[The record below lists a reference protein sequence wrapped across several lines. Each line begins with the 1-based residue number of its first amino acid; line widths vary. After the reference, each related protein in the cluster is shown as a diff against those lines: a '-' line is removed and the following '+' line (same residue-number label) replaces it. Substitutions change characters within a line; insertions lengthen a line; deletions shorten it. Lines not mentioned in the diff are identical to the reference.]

1 MLRNRRD
8 QDLEEPLLTSWERRV
23 QRVSLRTKIVVSIV
37 GLAVAP
43 ALVIAPVTILRVRD
57 SLEQAAIQ
65 RIIFETA
72 SKALA
77 D

>member
-43 ALVIAPVTILRVRD
+43 ALVIATVTILRVRD
-57 SLEQAAIQ
+57 SLEQAALQ